1 MVIMP
6 DCESGN
12 GSSILLARPNAMTGL
27 IIRYEEANRPRGA
40 SFETVIESEE
50 GKPPFST
57 RA

>member
-1 MVIMP
+1 
-6 DCESGN
+6 
-12 GSSILLARPNAMTGL
+12 MTGL